1 MRNGG
6 NCYVCNLNIK
16 LFMQSLCGV
25 PRRFD
30 CWDHCVYGPGH
41 WANYSLGFN
50 IVTQLS
56 EDVRTG
62 AGHVIHLKINLQYD
76 VPLNVLVTIKS
87 VL

>member
-1 MRNGG
+1 M
-6 NCYVCNLNIK
+6 
-16 LFMQSLCGV
+16 
-25 PRRFD
+25 
-30 CWDHCVYGPGH
+30 YGPGH

-76 VPLNVLVTIKS
+76 VPLNVLATIKS